1 MTLLRNYDLF
11 ADDFYGVKWAI
22 WAIWAKWLGDIK
34 IYLRANFFIST
45 LFKIISELKIFLSPS
60 YFPLIRGYFF
70 IRQKYCIIPMNK
82 GRVDVDSF

>member
-11 ADDFYGVKWAI
+11 ADDFYGGKWTI

-45 LFKIISELKIFLSPS
+45 LIKIISELK
-60 YFPLIRGYFF
+60 FF
-70 IRQKYCIIPMNK
+70 ISELFSLNS
-82 GRVDVDSF
+82 RVFFLYVKNTA